1 MKFFTKVNKFILLI
15 FWLALIAIISV
26 LAYLNNTNDFYILH
40 YSKNIKKIIK
50 KDNKELIP
58 KLMNDHGEVFLPK
71 TQFKDFKFD
80 KKKINFLEANA
91 CFHEECYTFFL
102 ETYKKNLLIID
113 KSGNLYFSK
122 ITESIN
128 NKNFNKIITNL
139 KLINVTDL
147 YVNNNDIYISGYTK
161 NENDKFALTVYKS
174 SIKNLESIQFN
185 KIFQESDTS
194 CTSTFPPHLGGK
206 MKYYKDDNLDGLLLT
221 TGLILRTD
229 NSDIKRISEDSIC
242 GKILILENNNYG
254 HKIFSKGHRNI
265 LGLYV
270 DEKLV
275 LATENGPRG
284 GDEINNIFYNKN
296 YGWPIASYGTLY
308 NRKKSQEKI
317 HYEKNHKN
325 NNFEEP
331 IFAFTPSIGI
341 SEIIKLPN
349 SFSDFWQDN
358 FLIGSLNKK
367 TLYRVKFDDKFS
379 KLLFFEEI
387 FVGDRIR
394 DIVYL
399 KDEKMIIMALEFS
412 GSIGTIQNIK

>member
-1 MKFFTKVNKFILLI
+1 MKLFSKLNKFILLI
-15 FWLALIAIISV
+15 FWVTLIAIIGV
-26 LAYLNNTNDFYILH
+26 LAYVNNTNDFYILH
-40 YSKNIKKIIK
+40 YSKNLKKIVK
-50 KDNKELIP
+50 QDNKDLIP
-58 KLMNDHGEVFLPK
+58 KLMNDHAEVYLPK
-71 TQFKDFKFD
+71 TQFKDFNFN
-80 KKKINFLEANA
+80 KKKINFLKAND
-91 CFHEECYTFFL
+91 CFHEKCYTFFL

-113 KSGNLYFSK
+113 KSANLYFSK
-122 ITESIN
+122 ITDSIDD
-128 NKNFNKIITNL
+128 KNFKKISTNL
-139 KLINVTDL
+139 KLISVTDL
-147 YVNNNDIYISGYTK
+147 YVNNNDIYISGYIK
-161 NENDKFALTVYKS
+161 NENNEFALTVYKS
-174 SIKNLESIQFN
+174 SIKDFNNIEFN
-185 KIFQESDTS
+185 KIFQESDTN
-194 CTSTFPPHLGGK
+194 CTTSFPPHLGGK

-229 NSDIKRISEDSIC
+229 NSDIKGISDESIC
-242 GKILILENNNYG
+242 GKVLILDNNDYG
-254 HKIFSKGHRNI
+254 YKIFSKGHRNI

-270 DEKLV
+270 DKKLV

-284 GDEINNIFYNKN
+284 GDEINNVFYNKN

-317 HYEKNHKN
+317 HYLKNHKK

-331 IFAFTPSIGI
+331 VFAFTPSIGI

-367 TLYRVKFDDKFS
+367 TLYRVKFDDKYS

-399 KDEKMIIMALEFS
+399 KDEKMIIMSLEFS
-412 GSIGTIQNIK
+412 GSIGIIQNNK

>member
-1 MKFFTKVNKFILLI
+1 MKLFTKLNKFILLI
-15 FWLALIAIISV
+15 FWLALIAIIGF
-26 LAYLNNTNDFYILH
+26 LAYVNNTNDFYILH
-40 YSKNIKKIIK
+40 YSKNLKKIIK
-50 KDNKELIP
+50 QNNKDLIP
-58 KLMNDHGEVFLPK
+58 KLMNDHGEIFFPK
-71 TQFKDFKFD
+71 TQFKDFNFY
-80 KKKINFLEANA
+80 KKKINFLKPNS
-91 CFHEECYTFFL
+91 CFHEECYTFYL
-102 ETYKKNLLIID
+102 ETYKENLLLID
-113 KSGNLYFSK
+113 KSANLYYSK
-122 ITESIN
+122 ITDTIDY
-128 NKNFNKIITNL
+128 KNFKKIKTNL
-139 KLINVTDL
+139 KLISITDL
-147 YVNNNDIYISGYTK
+147 YVNNDDIYISGYTK
-161 NENDKFALTVYKS
+161 NENDMFALSVYKS
-174 SIKNLESIQFN
+174 SIKNLDKIKFN
-185 KIFQESDTS
+185 KIFQESDEN

-206 MKYYKDDNLDGLLLT
+206 MKYYKNDNLDGLLLT

-229 NSDIKRISEDSIC
+229 TSDIKSIPEDSIC
-242 GKILILENNNYG
+242 GKILILENNNYS

-275 LATENGPRG
+275 LATDNGPRG
-284 GDEINNIFYNKN
+284 GDEINNIFHNKN

-317 HYEKNHKN
+317 HYEKNHKK

-367 TLYRVKFDDKFS
+367 TLYRVKFDDKFN
-379 KLLFFEEI
+379 KLLFFEEMFI
-387 FVGDRIR
+387 GDRIR

-399 KDEKMIIMALEFS
+399 KDEKMIIMSLEFS
-412 GSIGTIQNIK
+412 GSIGIIQNIK